1 MVRQKYKNADMMV
14 LLSRPFAKAI
24 PTGERLQY
32 QVKFFASD
40 YLLDYY
46 MGTNLNGREKNS
58 PLAIN
63 MTVCDEPYIV
73 ILNYNKPEKKVS
85 LYIDQIYGKINSI
98 SVATSFSSNTWDDML
113 SKDLKEIDL
122 TLRKY
127 ELEANAQTHMD
138 VYKVQCKVP
147 SLLNFY
153 YVDESAK
160 IPELNYGQVV
170 ISTLKAN
177 KVISLPFNT
186 NVQ

>member
-1 MVRQKYKNADMMV
+1 MQMYYVEGNKPYPERLFFGNIMSVYTNPNMVRQKYKNADMMV

-73 ILNYNKPEKKVS
+73 ILNYNKPEKKS
-85 LYIDQIYGKINSI
+85 
-98 SVATSFSSNTWDDML
+98 
-113 SKDLKEIDL
+113 
-122 TLRKY
+122 
-127 ELEANAQTHMD
+127 
-138 VYKVQCKVP
+138 
-147 SLLNFY
+147 
-153 YVDESAK
+153 
-160 IPELNYGQVV
+160 
-170 ISTLKAN
+170 
-177 KVISLPFNT
+177 
-186 NVQ
+186 